1 LLPPGGPLLVL
12 NDRVH
17 LVAAC
22 GADGVHVGEDDLP
35 PEEARRRL
43 GDDLLVGVSTHDPAE
58 VAAAGRRGAD
68 HAGLGPCFPSH
79 TKALARRPEGAAL
92 VRACLPVASV
102 PVFPIGGI
110 TAANVGDLVAAGA
123 SRVAV
128 GGSSVPYPAA
138 AARAIAAVLAR
149 TAHLSG
155 TIAGMPPVRVP
166 VVRPPLGL
174 AGARGRGRGPV
185 AVAATTRPVLAGSL
199 LGLRATRPPRWWRRA
214 LPTRGA
220 DA

>member
-1 LLPPGGPLLVL
+1 MRREAGAEAGVVGAAAAGGGHLRVVVGRDADEEVVAEAAAGLLGRQVVL
-12 NDRVH
+12 
-17 LVAAC
+17 
-22 GADGVHVGEDDLP
+22 AD
-35 PEEARRRL
+35 
-43 GDDLLVGVSTHDPAE
+43 

-128 GGSSVPYPAA
+128 GAGILGADDPAA

-149 TAHLSG
+149 TAG
-155 TIAGMPPVRVP
+155 T
-166 VVRPPLGL
+166 
-174 AGARGRGRGPV
+174 
-185 AVAATTRPVLAGSL
+185 
-199 LGLRATRPPRWWRRA
+199 
-214 LPTRGA
+214 
-220 DA
+220 

>member
-1 LLPPGGPLLVL
+1 MNGAARRARLASARLYLIVGEASCRGPWEAAVARALASGAVDLVQLREKTLDDAAFVARAARLRALLPPGGPLLVL

-17 LVAAC
+17 LVGPC

-68 HAGLGPCFPSH
+68 HAGLGPCFASH

-92 VRACLPVASV
+92 VRACLPAATV

-110 TAANVGDLVAAGA
+110 TPTNVGALVAAGA
-123 SRVAV
+123 TRAAV
-128 GGSSVPYPAA
+128 GAGVLGADDPAA
-138 AARAIAAVLAR
+138 AAQAIAAVLA
-149 TAHLSG
+149 G
-155 TIAGMPPVRVP
+155 T
-166 VVRPPLGL
+166 
-174 AGARGRGRGPV
+174 AGA
-185 AVAATTRPVLAGSL
+185 
-199 LGLRATRPPRWWRRA
+199 
-214 LPTRGA
+214 
-220 DA
+220 